1 MPSLLNSRKT
11 QQQKIIETAQAAQVA
26 GVASGGGNSGPRG
39 ENMLDQSPL
48 AQARRRGPRSIEQQL
63 AQTAGVDRGTQFLSN
78 RTANFAGM
86 GGRGG
91 MGGGSM
97 LRNKAAASQGMLGMS
112 QQFAGP
118 GSMLRKKSRAF
129 ANPSGI

>member
-1 MPSLLNSRKT
+1 MN
-11 QQQKIIETAQAAQVA
+11 QKVIEAAQAAQVA
-26 GVASGGGNSGPRG
+26 GVASGGGNGGGGSDNR
-39 ENMLDQSPL
+39 LDQSPL

-63 AQTAGVDRGTQFLSN
+63 SQTVGVDRGTQFLSN

-86 GGRGG
+86 AGRGG

-97 LRNKAAASQGMLGMS
+97 LRNKAMASQGMLGMS

-118 GSMLRKKSRAF
+118 GSMLRKKRTAF
-129 ANPSGI
+129 ASPSGI